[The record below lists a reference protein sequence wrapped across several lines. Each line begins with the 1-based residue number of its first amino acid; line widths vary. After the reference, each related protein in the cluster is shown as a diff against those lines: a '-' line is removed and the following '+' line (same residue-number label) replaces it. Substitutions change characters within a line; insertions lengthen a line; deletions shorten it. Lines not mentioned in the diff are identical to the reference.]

1 MKKAKNWRR
10 WGEVVQP
17 IPGISIFV
25 QHDFVALVFD
35 NIIVVMMQPW
45 TETD

>member
-25 QHDFVALVFD
+25 QHDCSGFID